1 MVPSEDYS
9 HEPPL
14 LHGLASV
21 QGDRP
26 NTNNQA
32 RELWK
37 KNTMKNPSQI
47 LSRGLLSRSEQS
59 SGKAGEAAKYI
70 IIIWNQKEQVI
81 AFPINVQH
89 AEVFKY
95 TKEEAPHIQL
105 VSAGFFMGDTEAL
118 WVGGESTSLDLKSR
132 PQDTALVKSFLTSPD
147 RSLWDLTLVTAN
159 GGAK

>member
-1 MVPSEDYS
+1 MKTIKSKISELQS
-9 HEPPL
+9 RPEQVS
-14 LHGLASV
+14 AA
-21 QGDRP
+21 QG
-26 NTNNQA
+26 A
-32 RELWK
+32 
-37 KNTMKNPSQI
+37 
-47 LSRGLLSRSEQS
+47 
-59 SGKAGEAAKYI
+59 AAKYI
-70 IIIWNQKEQVI
+70 IIIWNQKEQVV
-81 AFPINVQH
+81 AFPIHVQH

-95 TKEEAPHIQL
+95 TKEEAPHVQL